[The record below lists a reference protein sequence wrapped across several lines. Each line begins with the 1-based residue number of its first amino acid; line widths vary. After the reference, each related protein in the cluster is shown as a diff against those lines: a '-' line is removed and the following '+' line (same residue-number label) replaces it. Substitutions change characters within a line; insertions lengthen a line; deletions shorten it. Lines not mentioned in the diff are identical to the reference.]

1 MLSAAALD
9 QARQIAEAH
18 MPDTLERQL
27 SGAWTPDA
35 EGGGSYGPGSTETMP
50 CRLGTPS
57 REMER
62 LIAEQTIDPTSLPLS
77 FPVGRT
83 LSPQNRVRITS
94 ARFGTAVTYELTSVE
109 GLHSYSV
116 EGKATVRKVGP

>member
-1 MLSAAALD
+1 MPLASLD
-9 QARQIAEAH
+9 QARRIAEAH
-18 MPDTLERQL
+18 MPDTLERQIQ
-27 SGAWTPDA
+27 GTYTPDA
-35 EGGGSYGPGSTETMP
+35 EGGGSYGPSATETMP

-77 FPVGRT
+77 FPVDRT
-83 LSPQNRVRITS
+83 LSANDRVRITS
-94 ARFGTAVTYELTSVE
+94 ARFGTAATYELTSVE

-116 EGKATVRKVGP
+116 EGKATVRKVSP

>member
-1 MLSAAALD
+1 MIAAAALD

-18 MPDTLERQL
+18 MPDTLERQIP
-27 SGAWTPDA
+27 GTYTPDA
-35 EGGGSYGPGSTETMP
+35 EGGGSYGPSTSETMP

-62 LIAEQTIDPTSLPLS
+62 LIAEQTIDPTSLPLA

-83 LSPQNRVRITS
+83 LSPQDRVRITS
-94 ARFGTAVTYELTSVE
+94 ARFGTVQTYELTSVE